1 MKKIVRCLQILIIC
15 LGIST
20 SLVLATNESDEYEK
34 AKKVA
39 QSDGLELIKVLCQD
53 QGSEYYNSNAEDLTV
68 LDGYQIHQIDYSLCT
83 SEVTTFEQV
92 EKSSDGVEYIF
103 PTAIKDEGQVL
114 ILVWDNMGKGEMS
127 LIGDGGKAGPFVQA
141 VNIISK
147 LQKKDSSIEVSLY
160 TNKEG
165 YDAIFVLTT
174 SDGEYCLPAY
184 GTGLDSSYLEVS
196 DYHQLPT
203 AQTMIAAINEEYLK
217 AKAELD
223 ATPCPVGVNCYG
235 EDVKVMPVV
244 TASAPAKTTNYLPY
258 YVIGGSLIIAI
269 SLVLFIRYRK
279 KRSNSY

>member
-1 MKKIVRCLQILIIC
+1 MKKALLGLISIVMGLSLSLNFIIA
-15 LGIST
+15 SD
-20 SLVLATNESDEYEK
+20 ESDEYEK

-53 QGSEYYNSNAEDLTV
+53 QGSEYYNSDAEDLTV

-203 AQTMIAAINEEYLK
+203 AQTMITAINEEYLK
-217 AKAELD
+217 VKAEIE
-223 ATPCPVGVNCYG
+223 ATPCPVGEDCYG
-235 EDVKVMPVV
+235 SAKIMPVV
-244 TASAPAKTTNYLPY
+244 TALAPTKTTNYLPY
-258 YVIGGSLIIAI
+258 YIIAGTLLI
-269 SLVLFIRYRK
+269 AIVVVVIIK
-279 KRSNSY
+279 KRKR